1 MTYKTEYSGCFN
13 EDDFAQR
20 GETLE
25 ELTVTITLCE
35 YRNMVR
41 ELARSELQIER
52 LQDEKEKLLDENGKL
67 SNALAACKLPE
78 WVKSIGRALAGEDA
92 ADEEAEDGEK
102 EPGEEMKRLT
112 ERTREGV
119 ISLLCCNCPRKND
132 CESGADSRCNFV
144 AYDRL
149 AEYEDTGL
157 TPEEIEALKGGGT

>member
-1 MTYKTEYSGCFN
+1 MERKTEYAGCFN

-20 GETLE
+20 GGALE

-41 ELARSELQIER
+41 EQARNELQIER
-52 LQDEKEKLLDENGKL
+52 LQDENGKL

-78 WVKSIGRALAGEDA
+78 WVKSIGRALSGEDA

-112 ERTREGV
+112 ERTQKGV
-119 ISLLCCNCPRKND
+119 ISLLCRNCPRNND

-144 AYDRL
+144 AYNRL

-157 TPEEIEALKGGGT
+157 TPEEILKLKGGV

>member
-1 MTYKTEYSGCFN
+1 MKYKTEYSGCFN

-119 ISLLCCNCPRKND
+119 RFGAVIALEKTIVKAARILGVILLRMTVWQNMKIRD
-132 CESGADSRCNFV
+132 
-144 AYDRL
+144 
-149 AEYEDTGL
+149 
-157 TPEEIEALKGGGT
+157 